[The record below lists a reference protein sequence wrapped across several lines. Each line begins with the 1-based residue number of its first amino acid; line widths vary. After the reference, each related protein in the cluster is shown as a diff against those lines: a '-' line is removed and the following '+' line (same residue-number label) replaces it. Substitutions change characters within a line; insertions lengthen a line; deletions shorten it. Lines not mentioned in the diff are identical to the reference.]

1 MSFKD
6 LAGTEDQADAAR
18 KANETLGE
26 ALRAKRVRYVDGRLE
41 PWPDGPKFAEPV
53 QGEFSPQTAGLAV
66 ATDAILLRGGPFDQ
80 TETKVPRG
88 AVAYER
94 PTAGSRDDDPP
105 FVPARYRR
113 TKQRDTDS
121 GLTVFSYQEPEVVA
135 AA

>member
-6 LAGTEDQADAAR
+6 FAGSEDQAEAAR
-18 KANETLGE
+18 SANESLGE
-26 ALRAKRVRYVDGRLE
+26 ALRAKRVRYIDGRLE
-41 PWPDGPKFAEPV
+41 AWPEGPKYAEPV

-66 ATDAILLRGGPFDQ
+66 AVDAILLRGGPFDGL
-80 TETKVPRG
+80 ETKVPRG
-88 AVAYER
+88 AANYER
-94 PTAGSRDDDPP
+94 PTAGSRPEDPP

-121 GLTVFSYQEPEVVA
+121 GLTVFSYSEPEAVA